1 MRLLFF
7 TSFSFLSLLPGPL
20 FYYIPTLSKVVGR
33 GGGGGYLS
41 KGKTKFLDIKVKCCQ
56 VVQPTFVQDY
66 VNKQFH
72 SELKVVL

>member
-1 MRLLFF
+1 MRVLFF
-7 TSFSFLSLLPGPL
+7 TSFSLLSLLPGPL
-20 FYYIPTLSKVVGR
+20 FYYIPTLSKV
-33 GGGGGYLS
+33 GGGYLS
-41 KGKTKFLDIKVKCCQ
+41 KGKTVFLDIKANCCQ